1 MNIDITSK
9 AIEKLKDILE
19 EKKST
24 TAKVRIFLAGIGWG
38 GPRFNLAL
46 DEQKENDKN
55 YSEDGIHII
64 AEKNLVDQ
72 FKGFKIDY
80 SNFFLQKGFSIYPHT
95 GSASSC

>member
-1 MNIDITSK
+1 MNIDITKK
-9 AIEKLKDILE
+9 ASEKLKNILE
-19 EKKST
+19 EKNTPS
-24 TAKVRIFLAGIGWG
+24 AKVRIFLAGIGWG

-80 SNFFLQKGFSIYPHT
+80 SNFFLQKGFSIFPYS
-95 GSASSC
+95 GSSSSC

>member
-1 MNIDITSK
+1 MNIKITSK
-9 AIEKLKDILE
+9 ALEKLKNILE

-46 DEQKENDKN
+46 DEQKGNDKI

-64 AEKNLVDQ
+64 ADKNLIEQ

-80 SNFFLQKGFSIYPHT
+80 SSFFLMKGFSIYPHT

>member
-1 MNIDITSK
+1 MNIEITSK
-9 AIEKLKDILE
+9 AKNELKNILE

-24 TAKVRIFLAGIGWG
+24 TAKIRIFLAGIGWG

-80 SNFFLQKGFSIYPHT
+80 SNFFLQKGFSIFPYS
-95 GSASSC
+95 GSSSSC